1 MPLNLKYTYIY
12 TLCSSPIEIRGEI
25 HAIEITFRSM
35 SLNPY
40 FLFLKILII
49 RDPGDP
55 GDFYFFNGRFEK
67 NMLNGLFK

>member
-49 RDPGDP
+49 GDGEGTIDP
-55 GDFYFFNGRFEK
+55 GDFYFF
-67 NMLNGLFK
+67 